1 MRGRVRQ
8 DAWVVETWR
17 RALGVVAIAVPLSAA
32 APALAQAPVQDPVT
46 IPTIEETVNV
56 EAIVPDE
63 VRETPGAASLLRDTY
78 LQVMRPYTLHDAFAF
93 IPGVR
98 TIDDDVL
105 GRRSG
110 IGVRAAPPRRS
121 RKTLLLEDGTPINA
135 STYLD
140 PSGHYTPPLERLDR
154 VEVLKGTGHV
164 LHGPLNN
171 HGIVNFRNKRPTA
184 TPETAVELGVGNLG
198 TFRRH
203 LMHRRITGPVGIVL
217 AYTGMNAEGAFD
229 VEDHQYDDVFA
240 SVHWSLNPRHGVG
253 MSVTHFRERSHYD
266 ESNLTPEEFAV
277 APRTKRGR
285 FGQEFNALA
294 MNYSKIDF
302 AHTGRLSDR
311 VSTSAKFFLTNLD
324 RPRFTVDPGESP
336 IRLLPALEPES
347 PFVPGVMGE
356 MVGRDRHYRNV
367 GFDSRMALAHTD
379 GGGRTHLFQW
389 GGRTERHRFHDR
401 RTAGEDGEL
410 LHVGARGSRVRDD
423 EYLGTSVSGF
433 VQDAISIGNWRVTPG
448 LRIEHYTQ
456 SRQALPSRD
465 RPAGGTLEKD
475 ANVLV
480 LPSIAVLY
488 HHSQSTAAFA
498 SLGRGYTPAFA
509 RTAARFPLE
518 PETGINSQVGVRS
531 SALRG
536 VSLEAALFHN
546 IIHDTVV
553 QLPFTIDRQNIF
565 LNSEDSK
572 SYGFDLGLRVSSSA
586 YSARRVSAFGE
597 VAYTL
602 TQAAFTAGAVEGN
615 RVPEVPLNSAS
626 FTFGVEHTAGWHAS
640 ATVSYMGGFFTDPV
654 NTRPFTLATEDGA
667 LLGPEDRF
675 DLREPVV
682 LGLVPSYT
690 LLSARARYPLPGTR
704 ASIWVQGRNIT
715 DRLYILDLQN
725 GLRPGA
731 ERTVT
736 LGVRLS
742 F

>member
-1 MRGRVRQ
+1 MDVWIRVLLT
-8 DAWVVETWR
+8 WVT
-17 RALGVVAIAVPLSAA
+17 LLPLSGT
-32 APALAQAPVQDPVT
+32 APALAQTPTPDPVT
-46 IPTIEETVNV
+46 IPRIEETVNV

-63 VRETPGAASLLRDTY
+63 VRQTPGAASLVRDAH
-78 LQVMRPYTLHDAFAF
+78 LQVMRPYTLHAALALV
-93 IPGVR
+93 PGVR

-140 PSGHYTPPLERLDR
+140 PSGHYTPPLERMDR

-171 HGIVNFRNKRPTA
+171 HGVINFRNKRPTA
-184 TPETAVELGVGNLG
+184 TPETAVELGVGTLG
-198 TFRRH
+198 TVRRH
-203 LMHRRITGPVGIVL
+203 LMHRRIAGAVGIVV
-217 AYTGMNAEGAFD
+217 AYTGMNASGAFD

-240 SVHWSLNPRHGVG
+240 SVDWSLNPRHGVG
-253 MSVTHFRERSHYD
+253 VSVTRFRERAHYD

-285 FGQEFNALA
+285 FGQEFNTFA
-294 MNYSKIDF
+294 MDYSKVDVV
-302 AHTGRLSDR
+302 HTGRVSDR
-311 VSTSAKFFLTNLD
+311 VSTSAKVFLTNLD

-336 IRLLPALEPES
+336 IRLLPALEPEDL
-347 PFVPGVMGE
+347 FVLDVAGE

-367 GFDSRMALAHTD
+367 GVDSRMALAHID
-379 GGGRTHLFQW
+379 GGGRTHRFQW
-389 GGRTERHRFHDR
+389 GGRAERHRFHDR
-401 RTAGEDGEL
+401 RTAGAEGQL

-423 EYLGTSVSGF
+423 EYLGTAVSGF
-433 VQDAISIGNWRVTPG
+433 IQDAISVGSWTVTPG

-465 RPAGGTLEKD
+465 RPAGGRLEDD

-480 LPSIAVLY
+480 LPSLSVLY
-488 HHSQSTAAFA
+488 QHSQDTAVFA
-498 SLGRGYTPAFA
+498 NLGRGYTPAFA
-509 RTAARFPLE
+509 RTAAQFPLE
-518 PETGINSQVGVRS
+518 PETGINSQVGLRS
-531 SALRG
+531 SALQG
-536 VSLEAALFHN
+536 VSVEAALFHN

-553 QLPFTIDRQNIF
+553 QLPFTIDNQNIF
-565 LNSEDSK
+565 LNSEDSR
-572 SYGFDLGLRVSSSA
+572 SYGLDFGLRVGSAA
-586 YSARRVSAFGE
+586 YSARPVSAFGE

-602 TQAAFTAGAVEGN
+602 TKAAFTAGEVDGN
-615 RVPEVPLNSAS
+615 RVPEVPVNSAS
-626 FTFGVEHTAGWHAS
+626 VTFGVEHTAGWHVS
-640 ATVSYMGGFFTDPV
+640 ATVSHMGGFFTDPL
-654 NTRPFTLATEDGA
+654 NIRPLTLATEDGE
-667 LLGPEDRF
+667 LLGPEDGF

-690 LLSARARYPLPGTR
+690 LLSARARYPIPGTP
-704 ASIWVQGRNIT
+704 AAIWVQGRNLT
-715 DRLYILDLQN
+715 NRLYVLDLQN

-731 ERTVT
+731 ERTLT
-736 LGVRLS
+736 IGVRVS